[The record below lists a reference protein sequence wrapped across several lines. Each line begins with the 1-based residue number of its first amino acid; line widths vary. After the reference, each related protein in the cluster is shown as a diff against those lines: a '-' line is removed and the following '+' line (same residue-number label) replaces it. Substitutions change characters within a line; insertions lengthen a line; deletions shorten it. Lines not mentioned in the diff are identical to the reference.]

1 MVVYNPYDWETTH
14 NPYPVY
20 KELRDS
26 APVYHNKEMGF
37 WTLSRHAD
45 VSAAHADAATF
56 SSAGG
61 VTLDGSTVG
70 APLLIVMDDP
80 EHRWHRK
87 LVNGAFTPRRI
98 AALEPFIRDKA
109 NALLD
114 AVADQDDFDLVEDFS
129 MRLPLDIISELLGI
143 PEELRR
149 DVNVLSSQLIIREDP
164 ENPEAGAGLRGE
176 AGLKLVELYM
186 GLVRER
192 RAAPTDDVISLLI
205 ESEVHDE
212 DAGTY
217 RRLRDDE
224 VAFRFMEMGV
234 AGHET
239 VAKLIPNALIGL
251 SWFPDQRRQLT
262 EDRGLLKNAVEEFLR
277 WDPPSHLQGR
287 TTTRDVELHGVTIP
301 AGELVML
308 LTAAASHDERAYENP
323 EDLDIHRQIRRQV
336 GFGYGI
342 HACLGAALAR
352 LETRVALDVILTRH
366 PDYAFDHSRAVRYV
380 QSNVRG
386 LSHIPF
392 IPNPA

>member
-1 MVVYNPYDWETTH
+1 MVAYNPYDRETTH

-37 WTLSRHAD
+37 WALSRHAD
-45 VSAAHADAATF
+45 VSAAHADATTF
-56 SSAGG
+56 SGAGG

-70 APLLIVMDDP
+70 TPLLIVMDDP

-129 MRLPLDIISELLGI
+129 IRLPLDIISELLGI

-149 DVNVLSSQLIIREDP
+149 DVNVLSNQLIIREDP
-164 ENPEAGAGLRGE
+164 DNPDAAAGLRGE
-176 AGLKLVELYM
+176 AGLKLIELYM
-186 GLVRER
+186 ELVRER
-192 RAAPTDDVISLLI
+192 RAAPKDDVISLLI
-205 ESEVHDE
+205 ESDVHDE

-251 SWFPDQRRQLT
+251 SWFPDQRRQLV
-262 EDRGLLKNAVEEFLR
+262 EDRSLLKN
-277 WDPPSHLQGR
+277 
-287 TTTRDVELHGVTIP
+287 
-301 AGELVML
+301 
-308 LTAAASHDERAYENP
+308 AYENP

-352 LETRVALDVILTRH
+352 LETRVALDVILARY
-366 PDYAFDHSRAVRYV
+366 PDYRCDHARAVRYV
-380 QSNVRG
+380 QANVRG
-386 LSHIPF
+386 LSHIPLV
-392 IPNPA
+392 PNAA